1 MARVE
6 RVGVIVPAAGGGRR
20 LGASRSKALADLH
33 ARPILSWTLTAVEA
47 NDRVDEVVV
56 VSRAEDLEAIA
67 ALVAADGLAK
77 VSAIVPGGPSR
88 RASVAAGLAALGGHL
103 RHVAVHDA
111 CRPLLTSGAIDR
123 LAAVLQRLG
132 ADGVDGVAPCAPVT
146 DTVRWVAGGEQ
157 SGGLVDREQLRAL
170 QTPQVFRR
178 AALER
183 AHASAPPEADE
194 VTDAV
199 LLERAGLRVALVKGE
214 LENLAISSAFDLD
227 VAEVLLS
234 RAARGQPAR

>member
-6 RVGVIVPAAGGGRR
+6 RVGVIVPAAGDGRR
-20 LGASRSKALADLH
+20 LGASRSKALVQLH
-33 ARPILSWTLTAVEA
+33 ARPILSWTLAAVEA
-47 NDRVDEVVV
+47 NDRVDEIVVV
-56 VSRAEDLEAIA
+56 TRPEDLGAIE

-77 VSAIVPGGPSR
+77 VSTVVPGGPSR
-88 RASVAAGLAALGGHL
+88 RASVAAGLAALATSHG
-103 RHVAVHDA
+103 HVAVHDG
-111 CRPLLTSGAIDR
+111 CRPLLASGAIDR

-170 QTPQVFRR
+170 QTPQIFLR

-183 AHASAPPEADE
+183 AHATAPAEADE

-214 LENLAISSAFDLD
+214 LENLSISSAFDLE

>member
-6 RVGVIVPAAGGGRR
+6 RVGVIVPAAGDGRR
-20 LGASRSKALADLH
+20 LGASRSKALVQVH
-33 ARPILSWTLTAVEA
+33 ARPILSWTLAAVEA

-56 VSRAEDLEAIA
+56 VTRPEDLGAIE

-77 VSAIVPGGPSR
+77 VSTVVPGGPSR
-88 RASVAAGLAALGGHL
+88 RASVAAGLAALGTSHG
-103 RHVAVHDA
+103 HVAVHDG
-111 CRPLLTSGAIDR
+111 CRPLLASGAIDR

-157 SGGLVDREQLRAL
+157 SGGLVDREHLRAL
-170 QTPQVFRR
+170 QTPQVFLR

-183 AHASAPPEADE
+183 AHATAPAEADD

-199 LLERAGLRVALVKGE
+199 LLERAGLRVALVEGQ
-214 LENLAISSAFDLD
+214 LENLSISSAFDLD

>member
-6 RVGVIVPAAGGGRR
+6 RVGVIVPAAGDGRR
-20 LGASRSKALADLH
+20 LGASRSKALVQLH

-47 NDRVDEVVV
+47 NDCVDEVVV
-56 VSRAEDLEAIA
+56 VARPEDLRAIE

-77 VSAIVPGGPSR
+77 VSTVVPGGPSR
-88 RASVAAGLAALGGHL
+88 RASVAAGLAALASSHG
-103 RHVAVHDA
+103 HVAVHDG
-111 CRPLLTSGAIDR
+111 CRPLLASGAIDR
-123 LAAVLQRLG
+123 LAAVLQRL
-132 ADGVDGVAPCAPVT
+132 GVDGVAPCAPVT

-170 QTPQVFRR
+170 QTPQVFLR

-183 AHASAPPEADE
+183 AHATAAAEADD

-199 LLERAGLRVALVKGE
+199 LLDRAGLRVALVEGE
-214 LENLAISSAFDLD
+214 LENLSISSAFDLE